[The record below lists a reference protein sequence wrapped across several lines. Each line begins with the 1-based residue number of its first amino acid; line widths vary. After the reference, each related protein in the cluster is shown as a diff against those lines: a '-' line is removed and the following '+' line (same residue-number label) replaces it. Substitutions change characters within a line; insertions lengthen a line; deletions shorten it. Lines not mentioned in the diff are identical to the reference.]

1 MVQSENVMD
10 QIKEEGEQGEVAALE
25 VECALPKAQ
34 RSHVQDEWHQQL
46 VVGVIALGYAL
57 GV

>member
-1 MVQSENVMD
+1 MD